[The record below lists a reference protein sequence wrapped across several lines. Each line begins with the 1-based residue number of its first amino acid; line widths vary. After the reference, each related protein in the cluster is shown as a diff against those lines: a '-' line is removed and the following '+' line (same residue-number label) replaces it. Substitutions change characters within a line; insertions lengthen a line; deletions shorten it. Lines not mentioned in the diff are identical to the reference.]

1 MAMKESAAATGVLF
15 IALLLGIA
23 WKLSYAD
30 TTPDFV
36 TQVTEQSVDH
46 RAALTRQTTLPTS
59 SATSKAP
66 RLSMATP
73 TGRP

>member
-1 MAMKESAAATGVLF
+1 MAIKEGAAAIGVVF

-30 TTPDFV
+30 TLPGST
-36 TQVTEQSVDH
+36 TAELSIDH
-46 RAALTRQTTLPTS
+46 RALTRHTTLPTS
-59 SATSKAP
+59 SATSKEP
-66 RLSMATP
+66 RLSIATP